1 VPKGGKMFDYTVLID
16 QVRRLLGD
24 NKIFT
29 YEESTM
35 QNTSYYI
42 TLANEGAIEIE
53 DGAIVIDDEQV
64 SSDNYNINGNIIKF
78 NEPIELGSNVSIEY
92 TYCSY
97 SDDEIAN
104 FIRDTIENYISGLIN
119 TNYEIDGTMI
129 DKDITFNE
137 KSLFVHGTVLNI
149 VGINILDV
157 AGDSIKIKDG
167 DTLID
172 TSVSSKDVGDAY
184 NKVLSK
190 FLYLLKTIRTNT
202 FQGVVLYGE

>member
-1 VPKGGKMFDYTVLID
+1 MFDYTTLIN

-24 NKIFT
+24 NKQFT

-42 TLANEGAIEIE
+42 TLANEGNIEIE
-53 DGAIVIDDEQV
+53 DGAIIIDDEQV
-64 SSDNYNINGNIIKF
+64 SSDNYTLNGNIIKF
-78 NEPIELGSNVSIEY
+78 NEPIEAGAIISIEY
-92 TYCSY
+92 IYSAY
-97 SDDEIAN
+97 SDDSISN
-104 FIRDTIENYISGLIN
+104 FIGDTIENYISGLTN
-119 TNYEIDGTMI
+119 TDYGFNGLTVT

-149 VGINILDV
+149 VGVNLLQV
-157 AGDSIKIKDG
+157 AGDAIYIKDG
-167 DTLID
+167 DTTIRTD
-172 TSVSSKDVGDAY
+172 VSAGQANDSY
-184 NKVLSK
+184 NKVLSR

>member
-1 VPKGGKMFDYTVLID
+1 MFDYTSLVS

-24 NKIFT
+24 NKEFT

-42 TLANEGAIEIE
+42 TLSNEGSIEIE
-53 DGAIVIDDEQV
+53 DGAILIDDEQI
-64 SSDNYNINGNIIKF
+64 SSDNYTINGNIIKF
-78 NEPIELGSNVSIEY
+78 NEPIEAGSIVSIEY

-97 SDDEIAN
+97 SDDDISN
-104 FIRDTIENYISGLIN
+104 FLGDTIENYISGLTN
-119 TNYEIDGTMI
+119 TDYGFNGGTTTQNN
-129 DKDITFNE
+129 ITFNE

-149 VGINILDV
+149 VGVNLLDV

-172 TSVSSKDVGDAY
+172 TSVSSKDAGDTY
-184 NKVLSK
+184 SKILSR

>member
-1 VPKGGKMFDYTVLID
+1 MFDYTSLVS

-24 NKIFT
+24 NKEFT

-42 TLANEGAIEIE
+42 TLANEGSIEIE
-53 DGAIVIDDEQV
+53 DGAILIDDEQI
-64 SSDNYNINGNIIKF
+64 SSDNYTINGNIIKF
-78 NEPIELGSNVSIEY
+78 NEPVEAGSVVSIEY

-97 SDDEIAN
+97 SDDDISN
-104 FIRDTIENYISGLIN
+104 FLGDTIENYISGLTN
-119 TNYEIDGTMI
+119 TDYGFNGRTITENN
-129 DKDITFNE
+129 ITFNE
-137 KSLFVHGTVLNI
+137 KSLFVHGTVLNM
-149 VGINILDV
+149 VGVNLLDV

-172 TSVSSKDVGDAY
+172 TSVSSKDAGDTY
-184 NKVLSK
+184 SKILSR

>member
-1 VPKGGKMFDYTVLID
+1 MFDYTSLVS

-24 NKIFT
+24 NKEFT

-42 TLANEGAIEIE
+42 TLANEGSIEIE
-53 DGAIVIDDEQV
+53 DGAILIDDEQI
-64 SSDNYNINGNIIKF
+64 SSDNYTINGNIIKF
-78 NEPIELGSNVSIEY
+78 NEPVEAGSIVSIEY
-92 TYCSY
+92 TYCSH
-97 SDDEIAN
+97 SDDDILN
-104 FIRDTIENYISGLIN
+104 FIGDTIENYISGLTN
-119 TNYEIDGTMI
+119 TDYGFNGGTTTQNN
-129 DKDITFNE
+129 ITFNE
-137 KSLFVHGTVLNI
+137 KSLFVHGTVLNM
-149 VGINILDV
+149 VGVNLLDV

-172 TSVSSKDVGDAY
+172 TSVSSKDAGDTY
-184 NKVLSK
+184 SKILSR

>member
-1 VPKGGKMFDYTVLID
+1 MFDYTSLVS

-24 NKIFT
+24 NKEFT

-42 TLANEGAIEIE
+42 TLSNEGSIEIE
-53 DGAIVIDDEQV
+53 DGAILIDDEQI
-64 SSDNYNINGNIIKF
+64 SSDNYTINGNIIKF
-78 NEPIELGSNVSIEY
+78 NEPIEAGSIVSIEY

-97 SDDEIAN
+97 SDDDILN
-104 FIRDTIENYISGLIN
+104 FLGDTIENYISGLTN
-119 TNYEIDGTMI
+119 TDYGFNGGTTT
-129 DKDITFNE
+129 KNNITFNE

-149 VGINILDV
+149 VGVNLLDV

-172 TSVSSKDVGDAY
+172 TSVSSKDAGDTY
-184 NKVLSK
+184 SKILSR

>member
-1 VPKGGKMFDYTVLID
+1 MFDYTSLVQ

-24 NKIFT
+24 NKEFT

-42 TLANEGAIEIE
+42 TLSNEGSIEIEEGAIL
-53 DGAIVIDDEQV
+53 IDDEQI
-64 SSDNYNINGNIIKF
+64 SSDSYTINGNIIKF
-78 NEPIELGSNVSIEY
+78 SEPIEAGSIVSIEY
-92 TYCSY
+92 TYCSH
-97 SDDEIAN
+97 SDNDISN
-104 FIRDTIENYISGLIN
+104 FIGDTIENYISGLTN
-119 TNYEIDGTMI
+119 TDYGFNGGITTN
-129 DKDITFNE
+129 KDITFNE
-137 KSLFVHGTVLNI
+137 KSLFVHGTVLNMI
-149 VGINILDV
+149 GVNLLEV

-172 TSVSSKDVGDAY
+172 TSVSSKDAGDTY
-184 NKVLSK
+184 SKVLSR

>member
-1 VPKGGKMFDYTVLID
+1 MFDYTSLVS

-24 NKIFT
+24 NKEFT

-42 TLANEGAIEIE
+42 TLANEGSIEIE
-53 DGAIVIDDEQV
+53 DGAILIDDEQI
-64 SSDNYNINGNIIKF
+64 SSDNYTINGNIIKF
-78 NEPIELGSNVSIEY
+78 NEPVEAGSIVSIEY
-92 TYCSY
+92 TYCSH
-97 SDDEIAN
+97 SDDDILN
-104 FIRDTIENYISGLIN
+104 FLGDTIENYISGLTN
-119 TNYEIDGTMI
+119 TDYGFNGETTTQN
-129 DKDITFNE
+129 KITFNE
-137 KSLFVHGTVLNI
+137 KSLFVHGTVLNM
-149 VGINILDV
+149 VGVNLLDV

-172 TSVSSKDVGDAY
+172 TSVSSKDAGDTY
-184 NKVLSK
+184 SKILSR